1 MEVTV
6 HPYGKHDNKEV
17 QAFTLKNDQGL
28 SVTCLD
34 YGCII
39 TEILAPDRNGAQENV
54 VLGFDNLDGYL
65 ADQTYQGAIVG
76 RIAGRI
82 RGGEF
87 ELNGKTYS
95 LDKNENTNHI
105 HGGVKGF
112 SKVVWDSTIIKE
124 ENHVGVEFKYVSKDG
139 EGGYP
144 GTVEMTVTYS
154 LNNENEFL
162 ISAVGVPDADTLLN
176 ITNHAYFNLSG
187 DTKRDILDHEL
198 SIKSSSFLEL
208 DQEFLPTGEPLD
220 VADTVFDFRKG
231 QKIADGPNS
240 KDEQIALVGQGYD
253 HPFLLDENLV
263 TLYDEASG
271 RLLKVETNQ
280 PAVVV
285 YTSNTMEGFEMRGVK
300 ARPYLGVCLET
311 QAPPDAIHHPN
322 FPSTIVKKGE
332 EYHWETKYTFSRD
345 QGDGSPGPI

>member
-6 HPYGKHDNKEV
+6 HPYGKYDNQEV
-17 QAFTLKNDQGL
+17 QAFTLKNDHGL
-28 SVTCLD
+28 SLTCID

-39 TEILAPDRNGAQENV
+39 TEVIAPDRNGAQENV

-65 ADQTYQGAIVG
+65 ADQTFQGAIVG

-112 SKVVWDSTIIKE
+112 SNVVWDSTIIKE

-187 DTKRDILDHEL
+187 NMKRDILDHEL
-198 SIKSSSFLEL
+198 SIKSSKFLEL
-208 DQEFLPTGEPLD
+208 DQEFLPTGELRD
-220 VADTVFDFRKG
+220 VTGTIFDFRNG
-231 QKIADGPNS
+231 RKIADGPNS
-240 KDEQIALVGQGYD
+240 KDAQIDLVGQGYD
-253 HPFLLDENLV
+253 HPFLFDEKLV

-280 PAVVV
+280 PAVVI
-285 YTSNTMEGFEMRGVK
+285 YTSNTMEGFEMRGGM

-322 FPSTIVKKGE
+322 FPSTIIKKDE
-332 EYHWETKYTFSRD
+332 KYQWETKYTFSRD
-345 QGDGSPGPI
+345 QGDGSPGPL

>member
-6 HPYGKHDNKEV
+6 HPYGKFDNQQV
-17 QAFTLKNDQGL
+17 QAYTLKNDHGL
-28 SVTCLD
+28 SVTCID

-39 TEILAPDRNGAQENV
+39 TEILTPDRNGVQENV
-54 VLGFDNLDGYL
+54 VLGFNNFNGYL
-65 ADQTYQGAIVG
+65 SDQTYQGAIVG

-95 LDKNENTNHI
+95 LEKNENTNHI

-162 ISAVGVPDADTLLN
+162 ISAVGVPDADTVLN

-187 DTKRDILDHEL
+187 NIKRDILDHEL
-198 SIKSSSFLEL
+198 SIKSRKFLEL
-208 DQEFLPTGEPLD
+208 DQEFLPTGELLD
-220 VADTVFDFRKG
+220 VTGTVFDFRNG
-231 QKIADGPNS
+231 RKIADGPDSN
-240 KDEQIALVGQGYD
+240 DAQIALVGQGYD
-253 HPFLLDENLV
+253 HPFLLDEKLV

-285 YTSNTMEGFEMRGVK
+285 YTSNTMEGFEIRGGM
-300 ARPYLGVCLET
+300 ARTYLGVCLET

-332 EYHWETKYTFSRD
+332 EYYWETKYTFSRD

>member
-6 HPYGKHDNKEV
+6 HPYGKYDNQEV
-17 QAFTLKNDQGL
+17 QAYTLKNDHGL
-28 SVTCLD
+28 SVTCID

-54 VLGFDNLDGYL
+54 VLGFDSLDGYL
-65 ADQTYQGAIVG
+65 ADQTYQGTIVG

-95 LDKNENTNHI
+95 LDKNEKPNHI

-112 SKVVWDSTIIKE
+112 SKVVWDSTIIKK
-124 ENHVGVEFKYVSKDG
+124 ENHVGVEFKYVSMDG

-144 GTVEMTVTYS
+144 GTIEMTVTYS
-154 LNNENEFL
+154 LNNENEL
-162 ISAVGVPDADTLLN
+162 SISAVGVPDADTILN

-187 DTKRDILDHEL
+187 NMKNDVLDHEL
-198 SIKSSSFLEL
+198 TINSSKFLEL
-208 DQEFLPTGEPLD
+208 DQEFLPTGELLD
-220 VADTVFDFRKG
+220 VTGTVFDFREG
-231 QKIADGPNS
+231 RKIADGPNS
-240 KDEQIALVGQGYD
+240 ADEQIAIVGQGYD
-253 HPFLLDENLV
+253 HPFLLDEKLV

-285 YTSNTMEGFEMRGVK
+285 YSSNTMKGFKMRDGS
-300 ARPYLGVCLET
+300 ARPYFGVCLET

-322 FPSTIVKKGE
+322 FPSTIVKKGG
-332 EYHWETKYTFSRD
+332 EYNWETKYTFSVNKFR
-345 QGDGSPGPI
+345 

>member
-17 QAFTLKNDQGL
+17 QTYTLKNDHGL
-28 SVTCLD
+28 SVTCID

-76 RIAGRI
+76 RIAGRT

-87 ELNGKTYS
+87 ELNGKTYH
-95 LDKNENTNHI
+95 LEKNENNNHI

-124 ENHVGVEFKYVSKDG
+124 ENHVGIEFKYVSKDG

-162 ISAVGVPDADTLLN
+162 ISAKGVPEADTLLN

-187 DTKRDILDHEL
+187 NMKNDVLDHEL
-198 SIKSSSFLEL
+198 SIKSSKFLKL
-208 DQEFLPTGEPLD
+208 DQEFLPTGEQLE
-220 VADTVFDFRKG
+220 VTGTVFDFRKG
-231 QKIADGPNS
+231 RKIADGPNS
-240 KDEQIALVGQGYD
+240 KDKQIALVGQGYD

-280 PAVVV
+280 PAVVI
-285 YTSNTMEGFEMRGVK
+285 YTSNTMEGFEMRGGK
-300 ARPYLGVCLET
+300 SRPYLGVCLET

-322 FPSTIVKKGE
+322 FPSIIVKKGE
-332 EYHWETKYTFSRD
+332 EYHWKTKYTFSVK
-345 QGDGSPGPI
+345 